1 MPTKE
6 KGGEEELL
14 SLSDIAR
21 RLPEV
26 GRPLLSKCASVF
38 DVMPW
43 HIAPGKSA
51 ARRYYLLSEVKRVL
65 KALEPLRA
73 KEIPLKYCRAE
84 LLRLSWYRELRE
96 REKREPEEKKH
107 E

>member
-1 MPTKE
+1 MPTKQKE
-6 KGGEEELL
+6 GEEELL
-14 SLSDIAR
+14 TLSEIAR

-26 GRPLLSKCASVF
+26 GRPVLSKCASVF
-38 DVMPW
+38 DILPW
-43 HIAPGKSA
+43 HVAPGKGA
-51 ARRYYLLSEVKRVL
+51 GRRYYRLSEVKRVL

-96 REKREPEEKKH
+96 RERGEEEPGQ
-107 E
+107 